1 MADQIEAILQEHLL
15 TLPHMHGRSLH
26 ILNSH
31 DGGVQIKVDDTYYDS
46 VNDVQDDEIKAVLQ
60 TAIQE
65 WEIQSR
71 LI

>member
-1 MADQIEAILQEHLL
+1 
-15 TLPHMHGRSLH
+15 MHSRSIH
-26 ILNSH
+26 ILNSR
-31 DGGVQIKVDDTYYDS
+31 DGGAQIKVDDTYYDS